1 MTTPEV
7 TVVVAARDEERL
19 LGWCLRSVGVQ
30 RGVEW
35 ECIVVD
41 DGSGDGTVRIAR
53 RFAARDRR
61 FRVIGN
67 APSAGLAA
75 TRNAGLAEARSPFVT
90 FLDADDYLFLGSLSR
105 RVGVLISA
113 PADVIGAF
121 GDWISVPERS
131 RRPVPGRRAARRG
144 DVTLLTAGRTVPF
157 IASAPVLRSS
167 LVEAIGGFD
176 ERLRTGEDADLWSWW
191 LRLLGRTEYTPVVAV
206 AYRRRSG
213 SMVLRDP
220 AAHQERIRAAFRNL
234 DTDID
239 VRHPAVLEA
248 TESWYRE
255 NAVALPRAML
265 AAAQAVATGDDARAR
280 ALVDSIDGGVL
291 RLAGP
296 ASAAADATTALSLR
310 LRGTR
315 GSRSIRRGLGS
326 TRARLAA
333 LVDSHARPVP
343 SEAALLEGSRVLAEQ
358 RRSGDLGVDAVIG

>member
-19 LGWCLRSVGVQ
+19 LAWCLQSVGAQ

-41 DGSGDGTVRIAR
+41 DGSRDGTFRIAR

-61 FRVIGN
+61 FRVIGH
-67 APSAGLAA
+67 APSAGLAE
-75 TRNAGLAEARSPFVT
+75 TRNAGLAEVRSPFVT

-105 RVGVLISA
+105 RVGALSSA
-113 PADVIGAF
+113 PADVIGVF

-131 RRPVPGRRAARRG
+131 RRPVPGRRAAPRD

-191 LRLLGRTEYTPVVAV
+191 LRLLGRTAYTPVVAV
-206 AYRRRSG
+206 AYRRRCG

-220 AAHQERIRAAFRNL
+220 AAHQETIRAAFRNL
-234 DTDID
+234 DTAID

-248 TESWYRE
+248 TESCYRE
-255 NAVALPRAML
+255 HAIALPRAML
-265 AAAQAVATGDDARAR
+265 AAAQAIATGDDARAR
-280 ALVDSIDGGVL
+280 ALVDSIDAGVL

-296 ASAAADATTALSLR
+296 ASVAADATEALWLR

-315 GSRSIRRGLGS
+315 GSRALRRGDS
-326 TRARLAA
+326 VTRMRLAA
-333 LVDSHARPVP
+333 VVRSAARAAP
-343 SEAALLEGSRVLAEQ
+343 SEAALLEAARLLGAH
-358 RRSGDLGVDAVIG
+358 RRSLRG